1 MKWSDDSELFSIAKE
16 KLYSAVIGDIMDQ
29 IGLHDQ
35 FLPPKIRP
43 VQNDAVIVGRAMP
56 VLEAD
61 VPFAQWE
68 EARSTL
74 IAKPFGLMFE
84 ALDDLKAN
92 EVYICTGSSP
102 SYALW
107 GELMSTR
114 ALKLGAAGAV
124 VDGYSRD
131 SREILS
137 HPFPVFSHGS
147 YGQDQGCRGKV
158 LDYRTTIRVRNVWV
172 KPGDIIYGDIDG
184 VCVVPQ
190 QSEKEVFS
198 LALEKVSG
206 EDKVRDA
213 LLNGMSTVDA
223 FHKFGIM

>member
-1 MKWSDDSELFSIAKE
+1 MKWSDDTQLFKLAKE

-29 IGLHDQ
+29 IGLYDQ
-35 FLPPKIRP
+35 FLPPKIRS
-43 VQNDAVIVGRAMP
+43 VQSDAIIVGRAMP

-61 VPFAQWE
+61 VPFADWD
-68 EARSTL
+68 EARSTP

-84 ALDDLKAN
+84 ALDNLKPN

-102 SYALW
+102 NYALW

-114 ALKLGAAGAV
+114 ASNLGAAGAV

-131 SREILS
+131 TREILS
-137 HPFPVFSHGS
+137 HSFPVFSHGS

-172 KPGDIIYGDIDG
+172 KPGDIVFGDIDG
-184 VCVVPQ
+184 VCVVPR
-190 QSEKEVFS
+190 QSEEEVFR

-223 FHKFGIM
+223 FKKFGIM